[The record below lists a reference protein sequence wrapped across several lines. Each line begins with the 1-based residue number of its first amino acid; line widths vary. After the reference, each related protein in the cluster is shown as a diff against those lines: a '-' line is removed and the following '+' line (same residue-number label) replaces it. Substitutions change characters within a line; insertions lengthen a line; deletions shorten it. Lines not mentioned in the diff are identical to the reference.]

1 MRDEVLVAAICEWSW
16 PYYSHDQW
24 TDESGNYSG
33 EHSWYCDSED
43 YPAAIIAHAE
53 TTPEFGWVW
62 TVSLYELDD
71 VSGRNELME
80 TFAGDTA
87 DGLREVVGRF
97 AESIGATRVSA
108 AR

>member
-24 TDESGNYSG
+24 TDESGNYHG
-33 EHSWYCDSED
+33 NDAWYCDSED
-43 YPAAIIAHAE
+43 YPDALNVAADS
-53 TTPEFGWVW
+53 TDEFGWVW
-62 TVSLYELDD
+62 TASWYQLDD

-80 TFAGDTA
+80 TYAGDTA
-87 DGLREVVGRF
+87 DGLRELIGRF
-97 AESIGATRVSA
+97 AEAIGATRVSA